1 MIQSVLDTF
10 KLKGVMTNFIRRKKK
25 KKRKGTIYMSKWVMV
40 KGPPLKNTKNG

>member
-10 KLKGVMTNFIRRKKK
+10 KTEGSDDQFYQKKK